1 VAVGSGAAPCA
12 ASEGAASGGAE
23 PGGAGSEGARS
34 GGAEPGVGEP
44 EGAKPGGAELEGAES
59 GGAKPRAAGD
69 SVATGP
75 GGART
80 SGAGAAGTGGV
91 GCAGCG
97 DPTKPGGAGIGG
109 ARARGAGAG
118 GPSAAGP
125 GAAEAGVGGI
135 GIRGAGA
142 AGAGAVDP
150 GAGGAG
156 GTVQPCPYFSGGLTE
171 RCVPTTHPVLP
182 VRTAHRAPR
191 LRPPPVPGTHTMTL
205 RPSSVPLR
213 IPLSAP
219 PKSSLLE
226 SMSASP
232 PSVGGECALGTDV
245 LEDRQE
251 DFECLATTVPHFASM
266 LLAPEGDP
274 DAPDIPTPRSY
285 AEAIMGAYSS
295 QWQAAM
301 DAEMASR
308 KVKQPPSSPP
318 TFKVRYVARGF
329 SQRQGVDYFHNFSPT
344 PKMTTLRVLLHVAA
358 QRDYELH
365 SRDRAWRTITL
376 TQSHMVHHVPQ
387 RFGFQYSLPQPTP
400 LSTSHSLSA
409 PPLDESVEP
418 SGPYP
423 ELVGRLMY
431 LMTCTRTDLVYPL
444 SLLARYVARGRQQ
457 KIDLAVAGWEC
468 HGYSRAGEGRGMEDA
483 RGASFRDLKTVLEMV
498 KKKQGKVLY
507 ILENVDLVED
517 RREAMKRAFAELE
530 EAVGRGLA
538 ALPGTDAETRAKA
551 GKEEG
556 AEKNERTP
564 DEEWPIGGGMGA
576 KTTKALQ
583 EVLKQHQATFAYSQ
597 QKLGKCTTHQMPINL
612 TAEVPIY
619 QRKTHMSPRD
629 LVICLEKCAE
639 LLEAGLI
646 QRSESDYA
654 AATVVAARKDL
665 TGEVSAKRMCGDY
678 RGLNKV
684 TMADRYPM
692 QSVEGIFDKLQGAT
706 VFSTLDLRQSFNHIP
721 IRPNDYKKTA
731 FHGPGGLYEWKFM
744 PFGKKN
750 VLVQP
755 YGLHSACCPCA
766 CMRVCMEC
774 KAMVVVLE
782 QQLHAVKTNEGNAVQ
797 GVFDQ
802 LGDLYVK
809 LSAAGVDYPE
819 NIKTHGPLSG
829 FVLQKEFR
837 RKELTAAAGEGGGS
851 AYGMKGFKGRGS
863 KKGKAKEGSGGEQY
877 SGGKRSNEGGK
888 RCGGRCW
895 YCPVEG
901 HPWFKCRKLLDGWR
915 PGQPSIEGSK
925 GVHGAMGEGMGSQEG
940 DGGAGGH
947 GGMFYHVGEACSED
961 MVVPPSKVALHRS
974 YHWVINTGAFM
985 TMTNRED
992 LLDEVK
998 SSKAA
1003 TVVSATGQVVP
1014 VRGEGRAMF
1023 MGADGRLVGLKRVLL
1038 VPGLCANLL
1047 STKAL
1052 IGRLGEPASKV
1063 ALHRSSHWVIDTGA
1077 FMTMTNREDLL
1088 DEVRP
1093 SKAATV
1099 VSATGQVVPVRGE
1112 GRAMF
1117 MGADG
1122 RLVGLKR
1129 VLLVPGLC
1137 ANLLS
1142 TKALSEAGM
1151 KMEMMG
1157 TKVFKATLDGRVLW
1171 DLQGGKDM
1179 HRSMWEIP
1187 VLPWKEAAARLAVE
1201 AVRGGHAS
1209 HVTCGGGGDGS
1220 DGGLLVHGGVALP
1233 SGGKSQGARIKGEP
1247 KEVGSC
1253 ETCLTSKFS
1262 WFPFHSEVGQSTD
1275 PVELVHVDLVGPM
1288 KVKGEVAAHGGARE
1302 RQAGEGD
1309 CSDRGGE
1316 FLGAEFRSWLKRHGI
1331 KQQLTTAYTPQSNGV
1346 AERANRTII
1355 EDGRT
1360 ILVDSG
1366 LPLRFWPIVIR
1377 HATVIKNWV
1386 LTHVGGQHWVP
1397 MEKWSG
1403 KKPLVDMLRVFG
1415 CMGLV
1420 HVPKE
1425 KRDKLQAA
1433 AVSRDFGGAEGEVP
1447 DVEEVLQQGEAP
1459 LAERRDTEEEVQQP
1473 TPSPKLPPRR
1483 TTQGKRDAVRGGAK
1497 ERAANERP
1505 KRAAHPRDFLKYERL
1520 GVPKALL
1527 VQEEEDEEEKGA
1539 KGEMEQICCFGVNLP
1554 HEPASMEEALAGDD
1568 REAWLASRE
1577 DEFQSHMENETWTL
1591 TNLPPGRNA
1600 LDCTWVLRVKTD
1612 AEGTLERRKT
1622 RLVIKGFQQ
1631 REGIY
1636 FQEVFAPVAK
1646 APTLRLLIAAVAVC
1660 GWNQPE
1666 GYDDGS
1672 ARVCRLKKT
1681 IYGLKQAPKCWY
1693 ARLVEAL
1700 EALGFKVSGCDES
1713 LFMTEG
1719 EEEKVFL
1726 LVYVDDILL
1735 FSPSLERIKEVQGK
1749 LKETFQCKA
1758 LGPVGYYLGLHVER
1772 DKVKGW
1778 LRLQQHKYLTAMG
1791 EKYGLEEGRSV
1802 KTPLPSGFQL
1812 HLDEEEGE
1820 VLDYELQYRFQL
1832 MAPSR
1837 APGCSR
1843 EAGEVLHGNLKGGA
1857 AIFSAWAVE
1866 SKGSGGVAP
1875 ARAVASGGGNRGGAI
1890 LVVEAAG
1897 AMPSTSALPAALLTA
1912 QAAPNTTPAAMM
1924 GRAAL
1929 LGILRDTERPRGGRI
1944 GPDALLG
1951 RGIASTAARAG
1962 RIEGFGKRGGDEGEW
1977 REEGGSGEAREE
1989 GAGGEGR
1996 EEAGEGGRE
2005 GAGGGG
2011 RGTGS
2016 EAVLWHVSEGRIG
2029 PGTAMCTHLLAAA
2042 ARTHRDSRTNR
2053 LSCTSFIP
2061 YCSPYQ
2067 SRHLV
2072 RTLSRIPL
2080 LTITL
2085 PLPLLTIT
2093 LPLPLLTITLP
2104 LPLLTIT
2111 LPLPLLTIT
2120 LPSPLLTITLPSPL
2134 LTITIPAPLLTIT
2147 IPAVTVS
2154 SPVPLL
2160 TINLPAVTMSSPHA
2174 PLLKW
2179 LHRPAA
2185 RPSHQRGH
2193 PVFPLLGVGPFLP
2206 HCPSLLAR
2214 PIVFPTR
2221 PCYPFPNREGVA
2233 REGVARE
2240 GVRVRVRGSA
2250 VDLASM
2256 GGLFLRERV
2265 RPLALLR
2272 MQCKQVLRVH
2282 PASDSSSA
2290 SHPSALSPQCLPSLR
2305 THSPFF
2311 SPPDW
2316 QVSWGQEWV
2325 DQLRADTWM
2334 HAFSFTGAQQQEA
2347 GRKRQGRDEGDDR
2360 GNSDKDVTSGG
2371 VIAAGYAG
2379 AAPQE
2384 RDTGNSTAEGESA
2397 GTAMQEGGSAGSAVD
2412 SGDSGAVDVFQVLL
2426 DASHGTAEVLVEQ
2439 PLRAHSGSQP
2449 RTTLSALG
2457 FAPSTADP
2465 SLFLRTDTSL
2475 PPFYVLVYVDDLVI
2489 ATADT
2494 EALTL
2499 VNSELQKRHTCTD
2512 LGPSALWFLVLLAT
2526 AHYSV
2531 YRPLAL
2537 SSTFGRVLRKAWCS
2551 CLEDGVQLSS
2561 QVTQTLLGSTRSSL
2575 VVSSSCEADIYVGAM
2590 AAQDLRWLTYPL
2602 TDLEEQPHSP
2612 PVLYVDN
2619 KAMIALCQE
2628 HILEHRTNHIALRY
2642 FLARELQQRG
2652 QLCLAYVAT
2661 RANTADIF
2669 TKVLPPGDH
2678 QCFSIV
2684 FGLVPTLPHLLTA

>member
-1 VAVGSGAAPCA
+1 
-12 ASEGAASGGAE
+12 
-23 PGGAGSEGARS
+23 
-34 GGAEPGVGEP
+34 
-44 EGAKPGGAELEGAES
+44 
-59 GGAKPRAAGD
+59 
-69 SVATGP
+69 
-75 GGART
+75 
-80 SGAGAAGTGGV
+80 
-91 GCAGCG
+91 
-97 DPTKPGGAGIGG
+97 
-109 ARARGAGAG
+109 
-118 GPSAAGP
+118 
-125 GAAEAGVGGI
+125 
-135 GIRGAGA
+135 
-142 AGAGAVDP
+142 
-150 GAGGAG
+150 
-156 GTVQPCPYFSGGLTE
+156 
-171 RCVPTTHPVLP
+171 
-182 VRTAHRAPR
+182 
-191 LRPPPVPGTHTMTL
+191 
-205 RPSSVPLR
+205 
-213 IPLSAP
+213 
-219 PKSSLLE
+219 
-226 SMSASP
+226 
-232 PSVGGECALGTDV
+232 
-245 LEDRQE
+245 
-251 DFECLATTVPHFASM
+251 
-266 LLAPEGDP
+266 
-274 DAPDIPTPRSY
+274 
-285 AEAIMGAYSS
+285 
-295 QWQAAM
+295 
-301 DAEMASR
+301 
-308 KVKQPPSSPP
+308 
-318 TFKVRYVARGF
+318 
-329 SQRQGVDYFHNFSPT
+329 
-344 PKMTTLRVLLHVAA
+344 
-358 QRDYELH
+358 
-365 SRDRAWRTITL
+365 
-376 TQSHMVHHVPQ
+376 
-387 RFGFQYSLPQPTP
+387 
-400 LSTSHSLSA
+400 
-409 PPLDESVEP
+409 
-418 SGPYP
+418 
-423 ELVGRLMY
+423 
-431 LMTCTRTDLVYPL
+431 
-444 SLLARYVARGRQQ
+444 
-457 KIDLAVAGWEC
+457 
-468 HGYSRAGEGRGMEDA
+468 
-483 RGASFRDLKTVLEMV
+483 
-498 KKKQGKVLY
+498 
-507 ILENVDLVED
+507 
-517 RREAMKRAFAELE
+517 
-530 EAVGRGLA
+530 
-538 ALPGTDAETRAKA
+538 
-551 GKEEG
+551 
-556 AEKNERTP
+556 
-564 DEEWPIGGGMGA
+564 
-576 KTTKALQ
+576 
-583 EVLKQHQATFAYSQ
+583 
-597 QKLGKCTTHQMPINL
+597 
-612 TAEVPIY
+612 
-619 QRKTHMSPRD
+619 
-629 LVICLEKCAE
+629 
-639 LLEAGLI
+639 
-646 QRSESDYA
+646 
-654 AATVVAARKDL
+654 
-665 TGEVSAKRMCGDY
+665 
-678 RGLNKV
+678 
-684 TMADRYPM
+684 
-692 QSVEGIFDKLQGAT
+692 
-706 VFSTLDLRQSFNHIP
+706 
-721 IRPNDYKKTA
+721 
-731 FHGPGGLYEWKFM
+731 
-744 PFGKKN
+744 
-750 VLVQP
+750 
-755 YGLHSACCPCA
+755 
-766 CMRVCMEC
+766 
-774 KAMVVVLE
+774 MVVVLE

-819 NIKTHGPLSG
+819 NIKSYKALFLLPESWDLL
-829 FVLQKEFR
+829 VVNLN
-837 RKELTAAAGEGGGS
+837 
-851 AYGMKGFKGRGS
+851 GMKDS
-863 KKGKAKEGSGGEQY
+863 WSLDKKGKAKEGSGGEQY

-1052 IGRLGEPASKV
+1052 
-1063 ALHRSSHWVIDTGA
+1063 
-1077 FMTMTNREDLL
+1077 
-1088 DEVRP
+1088 
-1093 SKAATV
+1093 
-1099 VSATGQVVPVRGE
+1099 
-1112 GRAMF
+1112 
-1117 MGADG
+1117 
-1122 RLVGLKR
+1122 
-1129 VLLVPGLC
+1129 
-1137 ANLLS
+1137 
-1142 TKALSEAGM
+1142 SEAGM

-1233 SGGKSQGARIKGEP
+1233 SVTP
-1247 KEVGSC
+1247 
-1253 ETCLTSKFS
+1253 
-1262 WFPFHSEVGQSTD
+1262 ST
-1275 PVELVHVDLVGPM
+1275 
-1288 KVKGEVAAHGGARE
+1288 VAAHGGARE

-1433 AVSRDFGGAEGEVP
+1433 AVWAVHLELTKVSRDFGGAEGEVP

-1497 ERAANERP
+1497 EGAANERP

-1866 SKGSGGVAP
+1866 SKGSGG
-1875 ARAVASGGGNRGGAI
+1875 
-1890 LVVEAAG
+1890 
-1897 AMPSTSALPAALLTA
+1897 
-1912 QAAPNTTPAAMM
+1912 
-1924 GRAAL
+1924 
-1929 LGILRDTERPRGGRI
+1929 
-1944 GPDALLG
+1944 
-1951 RGIASTAARAG
+1951 
-1962 RIEGFGKRGGDEGEW
+1962 GEHIDW
-1977 REEGGSGEAREE
+1977 
-1989 GAGGEGR
+1989 
-1996 EEAGEGGRE
+1996 
-2005 GAGGGG
+2005 
-2011 RGTGS
+2011 
-2016 EAVLWHVSEGRIG
+2016 
-2029 PGTAMCTHLLAAA
+2029 CTCKAW
-2042 ARTHRDSRTNR
+2042 T
-2053 LSCTSFIP
+2053 F
-2061 YCSPYQ
+2061 
-2067 SRHLV
+2067 
-2072 RTLSRIPL
+2072 
-2080 LTITL
+2080 
-2085 PLPLLTIT
+2085 
-2093 LPLPLLTITLP
+2093 
-2104 LPLLTIT
+2104 
-2111 LPLPLLTIT
+2111 
-2120 LPSPLLTITLPSPL
+2120 
-2134 LTITIPAPLLTIT
+2134 
-2147 IPAVTVS
+2147 
-2154 SPVPLL
+2154 VPLL
-2160 TINLPAVTMSSPHA
+2160 F
-2174 PLLKW
+2174 
-2179 LHRPAA
+2179 HRCY
-2185 RPSHQRGH
+2185 
-2193 PVFPLLGVGPFLP
+2193 LG
-2206 HCPSLLAR
+2206 
-2214 PIVFPTR
+2214 
-2221 PCYPFPNREGVA
+2221 
-2233 REGVARE
+2233 
-2240 GVRVRVRGSA
+2240 
-2250 VDLASM
+2250 
-2256 GGLFLRERV
+2256 
-2265 RPLALLR
+2265 
-2272 MQCKQVLRVH
+2272 K
-2282 PASDSSSA
+2282 
-2290 SHPSALSPQCLPSLR
+2290 
-2305 THSPFF
+2305 
-2311 SPPDW
+2311 
-2316 QVSWGQEWV
+2316 
-2325 DQLRADTWM
+2325 
-2334 HAFSFTGAQQQEA
+2334 
-2347 GRKRQGRDEGDDR
+2347 
-2360 GNSDKDVTSGG
+2360 
-2371 VIAAGYAG
+2371 
-2379 AAPQE
+2379 
-2384 RDTGNSTAEGESA
+2384 
-2397 GTAMQEGGSAGSAVD
+2397 
-2412 SGDSGAVDVFQVLL
+2412 
-2426 DASHGTAEVLVEQ
+2426 
-2439 PLRAHSGSQP
+2439 
-2449 RTTLSALG
+2449 
-2457 FAPSTADP
+2457 
-2465 SLFLRTDTSL
+2465 
-2475 PPFYVLVYVDDLVI
+2475 
-2489 ATADT
+2489 
-2494 EALTL
+2494 
-2499 VNSELQKRHTCTD
+2499 
-2512 LGPSALWFLVLLAT
+2512 
-2526 AHYSV
+2526 
-2531 YRPLAL
+2531 
-2537 SSTFGRVLRKAWCS
+2537 
-2551 CLEDGVQLSS
+2551 
-2561 QVTQTLLGSTRSSL
+2561 
-2575 VVSSSCEADIYVGAM
+2575 
-2590 AAQDLRWLTYPL
+2590 
-2602 TDLEEQPHSP
+2602 
-2612 PVLYVDN
+2612 
-2619 KAMIALCQE
+2619 
-2628 HILEHRTNHIALRY
+2628 
-2642 FLARELQQRG
+2642 
-2652 QLCLAYVAT
+2652 
-2661 RANTADIF
+2661 
-2669 TKVLPPGDH
+2669 
-2678 QCFSIV
+2678 
-2684 FGLVPTLPHLLTA
+2684 